1 MSVAKIFLCSAN
13 ITKFSSLR
21 LIFYL
26 CKTNFNTAI
35 LMKDPFGNIL
45 RQIFCLLFILL
56 LHASSI
62 SAQQKTVMPG
72 EDGNKPAINYEYFPD
87 RQYAFVWRNWSVVD
101 KARLAEVMATSVEN
115 VERLAESMGLSRQ
128 QKLEPEWATTRGY
141 ITILRRNWHLLPYD
155 QLTLLLG
162 MEREELKYRLI
173 EDDFLWEKLGSVKPQ
188 CDVLRY
194 VEPDAE
200 MLSRVAQFREDV
212 APLIDVAYSL
222 EDERFGFM
230 REFDKVKKSKHSI
243 AESQHEGFE
252 LRMIFPYF
260 ADYGDPLLDEELTSY
275 PEELFRRL
283 SGVGVN
289 GVWLHYVLRM
299 MVLPTGGFP
308 GDEKALERKAGLQRL
323 VDRAAKYGIKIYLY
337 LNEPRAMHKE
347 YFDGNAEREALAGPE
362 YQGLRSFCTS
372 KPEVLGWMSRSM
384 EELFSEVEGLGGVFT
399 ITASENYTSCAS
411 RGYAHE
417 RCPLCK
423 DRAYADLIVDVN
435 TAIEQGVHRGNPDA
449 KVIVW
454 DWGWPETECE
464 QIISRLPKSCWFMAV
479 SEWAKP
485 IERGGVK
492 SLVGEYSLSAV
503 GPGPRALR
511 NWALAREAGLKT
523 VAKVQ
528 VNATW
533 EMAAVPSV
541 PVLDLV
547 AQHAE
552 NLSGQ
557 DVNGVMLSWSLGGY
571 PSENLKLFQSF
582 RRGDTAAAAVERL
595 ALAEYGEK
603 AAPKV
608 REAWRVCSEGFENFP
623 FSMRMLYSGPQH
635 MGPSNPIY
643 TKPSGYPATFV
654 VGIPYDDVHYW
665 KTIYPLP
672 VWFDLMDKSADGFGE
687 GAKLLKEALKVVDGK
702 HRKALEAELGRM
714 QAVYNHLKSGVE
726 QGRFIDA
733 RNRYAEAKD
742 DAAREECKAVM
753 RRALD
758 VNKRLIA
765 EHLEIVVGDSSIG
778 FESSSQYFYVPAD
791 LVEAY
796 ASVCYAQRWVDSL
809 K

>member
-1 MSVAKIFLCSAN
+1 MKGTFQKKIRLFVVMLLALA
-13 ITKFSSLR
+13 ISLSE
-21 LIFYL
+21 
-26 CKTNFNTAI
+26 AV
-35 LMKDPFGNIL
+35 
-45 RQIFCLLFILL
+45 
-56 LHASSI
+56 
-62 SAQQKTVMPG
+62 AQQKIVMPG
-72 EDGNKPAINYEYFPD
+72 EGGEKPAINYEYFPS
-87 RQYAFVWRNWSVVD
+87 RQYAFVWRNWSLVD

-115 VERLAESMGLSRQ
+115 VEQLAVSMGLSRK
-128 QKLEPEWATTRGY
+128 QKIEPEWATTRGY

-155 QLTLLLG
+155 QLTILLG

-173 EDDFLWEKLGSVKPQ
+173 EDDFLWEKLGSVKPM

-194 VEPDAE
+194 TEPDAD
-200 MLSRVAQFREDV
+200 MLRRVAQFREDV
-212 APLIDVAYSL
+212 APLIGEAYDL
-222 EDERFGFM
+222 KDERFGFM
-230 REFDKVKKSKHSI
+230 REFEKVKKSKGGSVE
-243 AESQHEGFE
+243 ESHEGFE

-260 ADYGDPLLDEELTSY
+260 ADYGDPLLDEQLTSY

-283 SGVGVN
+283 SEAGVN
-289 GVWLHYVLRM
+289 GVWLHSVLRM
-299 MVLPTGGFP
+299 MVLPEGGFP
-308 GDEKALERKAGLQRL
+308 GDEKALERIAGLQRL
-323 VDRAAKYGIKIYLY
+323 VNRAEKYGIKIYLY

-347 YFDGNAEREALAGPE
+347 YFEGVAEREALAGPE
-362 YQGLRSFCTS
+362 FQGLRSFCTS
-372 KPEVLGWMSRSM
+372 KPEVLEWISGSM
-384 EELFSEVEGLGGVFT
+384 ENLFREVKGLGGVFT

-411 RGYAHE
+411 RGPAHSS
-417 RCPLCK
+417 CPLCK
-423 DRAYADLIVDVN
+423 DRPYADLIVDVN
-435 TAIEQGVHRGNPDA
+435 SAIEQGVHRGNPDA

-454 DWGWPETECE
+454 DWGWPESECE

-492 SLVGEYSLSAV
+492 SQVGEYSLSAV

-511 NWALAREAGLKT
+511 NWELARRAGLKT

-547 AQHAE
+547 AHHAE
-552 NLSGQ
+552 NLSSQ

-582 RRGDTAAAAVERL
+582 RRGDKADDAVERL
-595 ALAEYGEK
+595 ALSEYGDE
-603 AAPKV
+603 AAALV
-608 REAWRVCSEGFENFP
+608 REAWRVCSAGFENFP

-665 KTIYPLP
+665 KTIYPLE

-687 GAKLLKEALKVVDGK
+687 GVALLKQAMDVVDGK
-702 HRKALEAELGRM
+702 HRKALKAELGRM

-733 RNRYAEAKD
+733 RNRYAEATT
-742 DAAREECKAVM
+742 AIQREECKAVM
-753 RRALD
+753 LKSLT
-758 VNKRLIA
+758 VNKKLIE
-765 EHLEIVVGDSSIG
+765 EHLKIVVGDSSIG
-778 FESSSQYFYVPAD
+778 YESSSQYFYVPAD

-796 ASVCYAQRWVDSL
+796 ASVCYAQRWVESL
-809 K
+809 E